1 MQRTLTSELKSKIG
15 KKVLLKGWMYTIRNL
30 SNFSFLILRD
40 KDGLAQCVIEDP
52 KELAKLDGAY
62 EETVLEVT
70 GVVKEEKRSKLGVE
84 IIDCKLNILSKVQD
98 KLPLE
103 INKPEI
109 KASPETFYDNRAL
122 VLRKPEERAIFKI
135 QAELVDSYRRFLRNN
150 GFTEFF
156 SPTLAGQ
163 SSEGGAE
170 VFKLDYFGKAA
181 TLVQS
186 AQLYKQIMAGVWEGA
201 YSIGHVYRAEK
212 HATNRHLTESIQYEF
227 EVAFIND
234 IYDIL
239 DWEEKIVRYMISE
252 LIKNCEKEI
261 GLLEEYGY
269 KMVKPTE
276 KPFPRMTLQEALEL
290 YYKRTKIDDRKE
302 PDLSPEAEREMCK
315 WAVEETGAPFVFV
328 THYPLKKVA
337 FYAMPSSKHK
347 DMAEYGDLLCNGA
360 EVTSGGQRRHTYE
373 LMVEGLVSK
382 GLNPE
387 NFEGYLQI
395 FKYGMPPHGGF
406 ALGVERFTQMLFGFE
421 NIRRTSLFYR
431 DLHRLTP

>member
-1 MQRTLTSELKSKIG
+1 MQRTYTSELQSKVG
-15 KKVLLKGWMYTIRNL
+15 EVVLLKGWMYSIRKL
-30 SNFSFLILRD
+30 SNFTFLILRD
-40 KDGLAQCVIEDP
+40 RDGLIQCVVED
-52 KELAKLDGAY
+52 KAELAKLEGIY
-62 EETVLEVT
+62 EESVLAIT
-70 GVVKEEKRSKLGVE
+70 GEVKEEPRSKYKVE
-84 IIDCKLNILSKVQD
+84 IVNCKIEIISKVVE

-103 INKPEI
+103 LYKKEI
-109 KASPETFYDNRAL
+109 KALPETFYDNRAL

-135 QAELVDSYRRFLRNN
+135 QAELVDAYRRFLRSN

-170 VFKLDYFGKAA
+170 VFKLQYFDKTA

-212 HATNRHLTESIQYEF
+212 HSTNRHLTESIQYEF

-252 LIKNCEKEI
+252 LVKNCEKEI
-261 GLLEEYGY
+261 QLLEEYGY
-269 KMVKPTE
+269 KMVKPSE
-276 KPFPRMTLQEALEL
+276 KPFPRITLEEALEL
-290 YYKRTKIDDRKE
+290 YYKRTKVDDRKE

-315 WAVEETGAPFVFV
+315 WAVEETGAPFTFV
-328 THYPLKKVA
+328 THYPLTKVA

-347 DMAEYGDLLCNGA
+347 GMAEYGDLLCNGA